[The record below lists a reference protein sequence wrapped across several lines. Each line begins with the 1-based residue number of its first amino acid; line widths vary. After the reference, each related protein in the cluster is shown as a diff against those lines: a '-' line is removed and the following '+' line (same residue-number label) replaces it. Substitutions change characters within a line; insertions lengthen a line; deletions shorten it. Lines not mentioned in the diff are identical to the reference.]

1 MKHYGSLS
9 TFGVNFKFHS
19 NLDFD
24 DSKILTFASFYKQLF
39 RNWRKYLSSSVNI
52 PSSIL
57 SQPIWYNKN
66 IKINSKPIYV
76 EEFAKQNIIF
86 LYDLFNTKNELKTW
100 DEIKSTYELS
110 DKSCFKWRQSINS
123 IPKTGNKFLKEN
135 QSDSSNLV
143 LLDHQ
148 LLKDNRTIGIEK
160 MNSKEI
166 YTIIISFKVYIAT
179 SRTYFEKQFPVYNF
193 QWTGIYTLLRKVTIN
208 AYLRSFQY
216 RMLNNILYLNKKLH
230 TFSSSNIQLCF
241 FCKIEEE
248 TISHLFYYC
257 THIQDIW
264 NQVQIYFAYCFH
276 FSQLTCYEDL
286 LPKKP
291 T

>member
-1 MKHYGSLS
+1 MLK
-9 TFGVNFKFHS
+9 
-19 NLDFD
+19 NL
-24 DSKILTFASFYKQLF
+24 
-39 RNWRKYLSSSVNI
+39 
-52 PSSIL
+52 
-57 SQPIWYNKN
+57 
-66 IKINSKPIYV
+66 
-76 EEFAKQNIIF
+76 QNIVF

-100 DEIKSTYELS
+100 DEIKVTYELS
-110 DKSCFKWRQSINS
+110 DKSYSTWRQIINS
-123 IPKTGNKFLKEN
+123 VLKTWKKILKEN

-166 YTIIISFKVYIAT
+166 YTIIISSKVYIAT

-193 QWTGIYTLLRKVTIN
+193 QWKGIYTLLRKVTIN

-216 RMLNNILYLNKKLH
+216 RMLNNILYLDKKLH
-230 TFSSSNIQLCF
+230 TFSLSNIQLCF
-241 FCKIEEE
+241 FCKMEEE

-264 NQVQIYFAYCFH
+264 NQVQIYFTYCFH